1 MKKYSLLIL
10 GLTCTLLVQ
19 GQTVCPLT
27 YSHYLTRVVEGNL
40 GYASQ
45 KLNVSAVKADV
56 VAAKVFND
64 PQLSFEYA
72 NNQDRTLQMG
82 QSYEVGLTQTLSL
95 GKRGAVIRL
104 KQSES
109 EWTEALL
116 EDYFRHLRADATVAY
131 YEVLMKKQLL
141 AVKRDAYRSMHDL
154 AVSDSLRLLTGKIM
168 EVEAAQSRLEAGIM
182 YNEVLQAETELKN
195 GYAALDMMMGRMS
208 NDTVFVPEGELK
220 ATERFFSLDELMT
233 HAIAYRSDLV
243 VAQKNTEVAYRGV
256 IATRRERMPDV
267 DLSVALGHNNQV
279 RNMEAP
285 APKFN
290 SVTVGVAF
298 PLKFSALNH
307 GAVRAAKFRALQAET
322 DYQQARLQVRTEVM
336 KAYYQFQSLFKQLK
350 HFKSGL
356 LEQAKEVL
364 KGEIYSYNRG
374 EIALL
379 DVLNAQRTF
388 DDVRAQYIETL
399 YQYHVA
405 LVELEFTSGIWDI
418 E

>member
-10 GLTCTLLVQ
+10 GLTCTLFVQ
-19 GQTVCPLT
+19 SQTVSPLP
-27 YSHYLTRVVEGNL
+27 YGYYLKRVVEGNL

-45 KLNVSAVKADV
+45 KLNVSAAKADL
-56 VAAKVFND
+56 VASKVFND

-95 GKRGAVIRL
+95 GKRGAAIRL
-104 KQSES
+104 KRSES
-109 EWTEALL
+109 ELTEALL
-116 EDYFRHLRADATVAY
+116 EEYFRHLRADATVTY

-141 AVKRDAYRSMHDL
+141 AVKKDAYRSMREL

-168 EVEAAQSRLEAGIM
+168 EIEATQSRLEAGIM
-182 YNEVLQAETELKN
+182 YNEVLQAETELRN
-195 GYAALDMMMGRMS
+195 GYAALDLMMGRMS
-208 NDTVFVPEGELK
+208 SDTLFVPEGKLQS
-220 ATERFFSLDELMT
+220 AERLFSLDDLMT
-233 HAIAYRSDLV
+233 QAMAHRSDLM
-243 VAQKNTEVAYRGV
+243 VALKNTEVAYRGV
-256 IATRRERMPDV
+256 TAARRERLPDV
-267 DLSVALGHNNQV
+267 DLSLAVGHNNQV
-279 RNMEAP
+279 RNVDAP

-290 SVTVGVAF
+290 SVTIGVAF

-307 GAVRAAKFRALQAET
+307 GAVRAAKFRAMQAET
-322 DYQQARLQVRTEVM
+322 DYQQACLQVRMEVM
-336 KAYYQFQSLFKQLK
+336 KAYHQYQSLFTQLK
-350 HFKSGL
+350 QFKSGL
-356 LEQAKEVL
+356 LEQAKGVL

-399 YQYHVA
+399 YQYNVA
-405 LVELEFTSGIWDI
+405 LVELERASGIWDI